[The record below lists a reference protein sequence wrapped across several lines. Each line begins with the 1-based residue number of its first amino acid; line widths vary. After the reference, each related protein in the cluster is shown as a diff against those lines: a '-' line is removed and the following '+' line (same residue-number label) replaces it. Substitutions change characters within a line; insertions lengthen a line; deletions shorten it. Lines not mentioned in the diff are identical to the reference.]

1 MKRFEATMRMHRSI
15 AAALAAV
22 AAFPA
27 VLWAAEEGQPG
38 LFSVNLGLSVWTIV
52 IFLSLL
58 FILRKYA
65 WGPILSGLEAR
76 EEGIQGKLDKAAEER
91 EEASRLLEE
100 HRSQLADTRREA
112 QQLIAEA
119 RAAGERVRKDLE
131 EKARGE
137 AQGIVEA
144 ARRDIERER
153 DEALDTIRK
162 QSVELALAAAEKL
175 IQERLSADRDRELVE
190 SFLSDMTSENREA

>member
-15 AAALAAV
+15 AAALVAV

-91 EEASRLLEE
+91 EEASRLLEDPE
-100 HRSQLADTRREA
+100 AYCAMTADHNPYGDGY
-112 QQLIAEA
+112 
-119 RAAGERVRKDLE
+119 AAGRITRAIKHYFSMAERPEDFISN
-131 EKARGE
+131 AP
-137 AQGIVEA
+137 
-144 ARRDIERER
+144 
-153 DEALDTIRK
+153 
-162 QSVELALAAAEKL
+162 
-175 IQERLSADRDRELVE
+175 VE
-190 SFLSDMTSENREA
+190 SFKVATM